1 MATRKSPGAASETA
15 QGAPTVLF
23 VDDEPEILEMYEL
36 LCRSEYTV
44 LTADSGEAA
53 LEQFGDHVDM
63 AFFDRRMPD
72 MSGDELIERIRTD
85 GYETPVGIISAVEP
99 DAGSDVESDTYLTK
113 PITRDELFESIDE
126 HTSECP
132 L

>member
-1 MATRKSPGAASETA
+1 
-15 QGAPTVLF
+15 
-23 VDDEPEILEMYEL
+23 
-36 LCRSEYTV
+36 
-44 LTADSGEAA
+44 
-53 LEQFGDHVDM
+53 
-63 AFFDRRMPD
+63 